1 MPAGPLLFLV
11 LLIPACL
18 FYYLFKKHWV
28 DSELQISFFSG
39 IVTGFAAILVTRLAY
54 LPVEMHLGTDLR
66 SFISSPRPWWITLL
80 TSICIIGFI
89 EEFLKAAAGYFA
101 AFRTGFMKRPTVV
114 FMGFAGCALS
124 FSFAENFQYYTI
136 FGAGV
141 VLPRILI
148 SSSAHLFFSTL
159 CAAVGAS
166 ALSGDRNAT
175 LISARIF
182 SAILLAALVHGL
194 FDFMVFHFDIQAAS
208 GIVGS
213 MVAVFFM
220 GIYES
225 WIAVLKID
233 QPEEGGLTICTA
245 CSAFS
250 IEKSRFCGFCG
261 NRVMK
266 SRRDFS
272 IKI

>member
-1 MPAGPLLFLV
+1 MTAGPVLFLI
-11 LLIPACL
+11 LLVPVCF

-28 DSELQISFFSG
+28 DIELQTSFFSG
-39 IVTGFAAILVTRLAY
+39 IMMGFAAILVTRLAY
-54 LPVEMHLGTDLR
+54 LPVEMYLGTDLR
-66 SFISSPRPWWITLL
+66 TFISSPRPWWITLL

-89 EEFLKAAAGYFA
+89 EEFLKASAGYFA
-101 AFRTGFMKRPTVV
+101 AFRTGFMKRPTVI

-148 SSSAHLFFSTL
+148 SSSAHLFFSCL
-159 CAAVGAS
+159 CAAVGAT
-166 ALSGDRNAT
+166 ALTGQRNAT
-175 LISARIF
+175 IVSTRIF
-182 SAILLAALVHGL
+182 LAILLAALVHGI
-194 FDFMVFHFDIQAAS
+194 FDFIVFHFDIQAAS
-208 GIVGS
+208 GIVAS
-213 MVAVFFM
+213 MVAVFFI

-233 QPEEGGLTICTA
+233 QPAEGGLTICTG